1 MKHFISTKFFLAL
14 QKASQTGIDVDT
26 KVLKT
31 GYDEFVKFVF
41 LEDVTVTD
49 RTVYRQRLL
58 CTRVE
63 LSGLTWVSGKKCGSL
78 PWESH

>member
-1 MKHFISTKFFLAL
+1 MIQMKQFISTKFFLAL

-49 RTVYRQRLL
+49 RAVYRQRLL
-58 CTRVE
+58 CTRAE
-63 LSGLTWVSGKKCGSL
+63 LSSLTWVSGKKCGSL
-78 PWESH
+78 H